1 LSNKYLKLGLLFF
14 ALIIIQ
20 ISIFNN
26 VSLFGYAQPMVYIL
40 FVFLYPITKK
50 RILFLLL
57 SFLLGLSIDFFSN
70 SGGINAAATLFI
82 AYYRMPILKQITRK
96 TEFDP
101 ILFNLKSLT
110 LNKRISYLFILTF
123 IHHFIVFQLSYFKL
137 SAFKIV
143 FLDTVFSS
151 IYTCVLLL
159 FYISLFLNKK
169 R

>member
-1 LSNKYLKLGLLFF
+1 MNNSFIKLGFLFF

-26 VSLFGYAQPMVYIL
+26 ISVFGYAQPMVYIL
-40 FVFLYPITKK
+40 FVFLYPITKNK
-50 RILFLLL
+50 FLFLFL

-70 SGGINAAATLFI
+70 SGAINAAATLFI
-82 AYYRMPILKQITRK
+82 AYYRIPILKQITKK
-96 TEFDP
+96 TEFDS

-110 LNKRISYLFILTF
+110 SNKRISYLFIVTF
-123 IHHFIVFQLSYFKL
+123 IHHFIVFQLAYFKL
-137 SAFKIV
+137 SAFKTI

-151 IYTCVLLL
+151 VFTCLLLL

>member
-1 LSNKYLKLGLLFF
+1 MNNNFLKLGFLFF
-14 ALIIIQ
+14 ALILIQ

-40 FVFLYPITKK
+40 FVIIYPITKN
-50 RILFLLL
+50 RGLFLLL

-82 AYYRMPILKQITRK
+82 AYNRAPLLKLLTGR

-101 ILFNLKSLT
+101 VSFNVKSVAFNRRMSYILILSL
-110 LNKRISYLFILTF
+110 
-123 IHHFIVFQLSYFKL
+123 IHHYIVFQLAYFKL
-137 SAFKIV
+137 SAFKTI

-151 IYTCVLLL
+151 VFTCILLM
-159 FYISLFLNKK
+159 FYISLFINKK

>member
-1 LSNKYLKLGLLFF
+1 LNNNYLKLGFLFF

-26 VSLFGYAQPMVYIL
+26 VNLFGYAQPMVYIL
-40 FVFLYPITKK
+40 IVFIYPITKN

-82 AYYRMPILKQITRK
+82 AYYRIPILKQITGK

-101 ILFNLKSLT
+101 ILFNLKNIAI
-110 LNKRISYLFILTF
+110 NKRISYIFTVTF
-123 IHHFIVFQLSYFKL
+123 IHHFIVFLLAYFKL
-137 SAFKIV
+137 SAFK
-143 FLDTVFSS
+143 TVLTYTFFSS
-151 IYTCVLLL
+151 IFTSVLIL

>member
-1 LSNKYLKLGLLFF
+1 MNNNYIKLGFLFF

-82 AYYRMPILKQITRK
+82 AYYRVPILKQITRK

-110 LNKRISYLFILTF
+110 INKRISYLFIVTF
-123 IHHFIVFQLSYFKL
+123 IHHFIIFQLSYFKL
-137 SAFKIV
+137 SAFKTV

-151 IYTCVLLL
+151 IFTCVLLL